1 MINIDVQLEESF
13 YKKLGLKGKT
23 YEQALDKAIDHALS
37 DGVNIC
43 RREAPIKTGQL
54 RRKTDKRKPSKCEGE
69 IINTARNGGGEP
81 YWQYVQYGTSKM
93 NANPFVTRTANQ
105 IKPKL
110 SRYVEEEIKSMGV
123 S

>member
-1 MINIDVQLEESF
+1 MIDIDVRLEESF

>member
-23 YEQALDKAIDHALS
+23 YEEALDKAIDHALS